1 MPPSAS
7 RAFTPRR
14 AARGPRSAA
23 SRPGSSG
30 AATLGLYYI
39 SVYMSTLKLVATQ
52 GGGQNHD
59 DHDDDENRD
68 DHADQQRRP
77 VDGRVADRRVD
88 RHRRSWLAR
97 LARAPAGGSTRR
109 HSSAVDKG

>member
-14 AARGPRSAA
+14 SARCPSSAA

-88 RHRRSWLAR
+88 RHRRSWVPWGAG
-97 LARAPAGGSTRR
+97 APGGGGSPR
-109 HSSAVDKG
+109 